1 MTGRWRGHRRR
12 RARRA
17 GGRLWPWLTAG
28 ASSSSSSSVYTEWT
42 RELPGDA
49 PRYNIPP
56 QTPPSLPQE
65 APFRVRCP
73 VTGRGR
79 AAETDGVSQRQS
91 WARQTCMR
99 RSKIPS
105 VRNGIQIIIIARVSR
120 QAEALALCEPWG
132 RFRVQI
138 NKKECAGKE

>member
-12 RARRA
+12 RAGRA
-17 GGRLWPWLTAG
+17 GGRSWPWLTAG
-28 ASSSSSSSVYTEWT
+28 ASSSSSSSRMGARTA
-42 RELPGDA
+42 RDA

-65 APFRVRCP
+65 VPFRVQCP

-120 QAEALALCEPWG
+120 QAKALALCKPPG
-132 RFRVQI
+132 PVPGSD
-138 NKKECAGKE
+138 K